1 MIIDLHCDT
10 LMKLLDVPAGGDL
23 RKNVWN
29 IDLEKLQKSNYL
41 LQDFAIFVDLEEHP
55 DAYVRYG
62 EMRDTFLANIEKYG
76 DKVRRVRTL
85 ADLEACRRDHIIG
98 ALLSVEEGG
107 VFGGD
112 LQKLKKAFIEDG
124 VRLVTLTWNYEN
136 ELAFPNGTEGKDKGL
151 KARGWEFVE
160 WMQANGMIV
169 DTSHLNDQGTR
180 ELLER
185 AEKPVMASHSNARA
199 VFSHPRNLP
208 EDLLR
213 AFGEKGGVI
222 GLNFSRNFVGSKP
235 ITDPSEVN
243 NPRLLLAPL
252 TTEEYHQV
260 AIGERPVPAPQLDS
274 PLLVSKAA
282 DIARHARYIADIAGI
297 ETVALGT
304 DFDGIQPYLE
314 IHDASEMDKLFT
326 ALEKEGF
333 SADDIDHISH
343 KNAIRFFNDTLPAG
357 K

>member
-1 MIIDLHCDT
+1 
-10 LMKLLDVPAGGDL
+10 
-23 RKNVWN
+23 
-29 IDLEKLQKSNYL
+29 
-41 LQDFAIFVDLEEHP
+41 
-55 DAYVRYG
+55 
-62 EMRDTFLANIEKYG
+62 
-76 DKVRRVRTL
+76 
-85 ADLEACRRDHIIG
+85 
-98 ALLSVEEGG
+98 
-107 VFGGD
+107 
-112 LQKLKKAFIEDG
+112 
-124 VRLVTLTWNYEN
+124 
-136 ELAFPNGTEGKDKGL
+136 
-151 KARGWEFVE
+151 
-160 WMQANGMIV
+160 MIV

-208 EDLLR
+208 DDLLR

-235 ITDPSEVN
+235 ITDPSELN
-243 NPRLLLAPL
+243 NPKLLLAPL

-260 AIGERPVPAPQLDS
+260 AIGERPIPAPQLDT

-282 DIARHARYIADIAGI
+282 DIARHARYIADMAGI

-343 KNAIRFFNDTLPAG
+343 KNAMRFFNDTLPAG